1 MIGTEIEWGVAFPL
15 LTLAP
20 LFRTHL
26 LAAVLVERPS
36 GREIW
41 NACEASRK
49 QNATKTMDL
58 SMVSASLPVSW
69 QGNVGAAATFKSATE
84 DVLQCRS
91 KTCFFKKGFSF
102 VVADCRETWERQRQ
116 HLGFCAA
123 RRSGIVP

>member
-91 KTCFFKKGFSF
+91 KTCFFKKGFFFFHSLLQIAGKPGKDKGNILVF
-102 VVADCRETWERQRQ
+102 VLPGDQE
-116 HLGFCAA
+116 
-123 RRSGIVP
+123 